1 MWLAAFFL
9 LLIGGMISGAI
20 YLFREANLQWWT
32 HFCLSIFIT
41 SLVVGITLICAS
53 SQWWLRR

>member
-1 MWLAAFFL
+1 ML
-9 LLIGGMISGAI
+9 LVGSMISGVI
-20 YLFREANLQWWT
+20 YMYREYDMQWWT
-32 HFCLSIFIT
+32 HFCLSLFIT

>member
-1 MWLAAFFL
+1 
-9 LLIGGMISGAI
+9 MISGAI